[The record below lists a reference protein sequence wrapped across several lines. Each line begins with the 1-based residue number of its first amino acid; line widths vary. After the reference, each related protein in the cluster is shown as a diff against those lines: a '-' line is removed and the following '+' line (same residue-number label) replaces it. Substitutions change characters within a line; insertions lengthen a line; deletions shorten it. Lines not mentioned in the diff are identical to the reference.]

1 MRREDR
7 RSGVEGSTRD
17 ILSLVRVLV
26 VEDDTDV
33 ATGVRRCLSAD
44 GLDVEVA
51 DDGAAGLAR
60 ARAERFDLIVLDIM
74 LPSLNGYRL
83 CSAIRA
89 EHDWTPILML
99 TAKSGDYDEAEG
111 LETGAD
117 DFLRKPFSMMV
128 LQARVHALLRRP
140 RRRVDWPAVGDLRLD
155 PLRRQCHR
163 GAAVVDLTDRECEV
177 LAHLLDH
184 ADHVVGKADLLR
196 AVWGDAFHGDPNII
210 EVYVGHLRRK
220 LDEPFG
226 RHSIETVRG
235 VGYRLRSEQTC

>member
-1 MRREDR
+1 
-7 RSGVEGSTRD
+7 
-17 ILSLVRVLV
+17 V

-33 ATGVRRCLSAD
+33 AKGVQRCLSAD
-44 GLDVEVA
+44 GFEVEIA

-74 LPSLNGYRL
+74 LPSLNGYRV
-83 CSAIRA
+83 CRSIRS

-99 TAKSGDYDEAEG
+99 TAKSGEYDEAEG

-117 DFLRKPFSMMV
+117 DFLTKPFSMVV

-140 RRRVDWPAVGDLRLD
+140 RRRVDWPAVGDLQLD
-155 PLRRQCHR
+155 PLRRQCRR
-163 GAAVVDLTDRECEV
+163 GTTAVDLTDRETEV

-184 ADHVVGKADLLR
+184 ADQVVGKGELLD
-196 AVWGDAFHGDPNII
+196 AVWGRGFHGDPNIV

-235 VGYRLRSEQTC
+235 EGYRLRPGEAR

>member
-1 MRREDR
+1 
-7 RSGVEGSTRD
+7 V
-17 ILSLVRVLV
+17 VRVLV
-26 VEDDTDV
+26 IEDDTDV
-33 ATGVRRCLSAD
+33 AKGVQRCLSAD
-44 GLDVEVA
+44 GFDVEIA
-51 DDGAAGLAR
+51 DDGAAGLGR
-60 ARAERFDLIVLDIM
+60 ARSERFDLIVLDIM

-83 CSAIRA
+83 CRSIRS

-99 TAKSGDYDEAEG
+99 TAKSGEYDEAEG

-117 DFLRKPFSMMV
+117 DFLTKPFSMVV

-163 GAAVVDLTDRECEV
+163 GTTAVALTDRETEV

-184 ADHVVGKADLLR
+184 ADQIVGKGELLD
-196 AVWGDAFHGDPNII
+196 AVWGRGFHGDPNIV

-235 VGYRLRSEQTC
+235 EGYRLRSDEAR